1 MLLDKEHPGRSF
13 TYTDGEELPAV
24 ELTATATGGRRH
36 AEKMSSPVKKHP
48 SRQSARRSSA
58 RRPDA
63 SRSAAE
69 KALSFSLLATTAG
82 HRKGES
88 RSTAEPTAPTRN
100 TQHTSEAAPTPLP
113 AATAGRRM
121 LSYLHE
127 QAERS
132 NQVVRRFNV
141 VQLIDCFIVS
151 FIKYG
156 YRRQYDVTSIH
167 GRGSQCR
174 APPTKRSM

>member
-1 MLLDKEHPGRSF
+1 LYRPTQRRRLPTPTLLDKEHPGRSF

-24 ELTATATGGRRH
+24 ELTAPATGGRRR
-36 AEKMSSPVKKHP
+36 AEKVISVKKHP
-48 SRQSARRSSA
+48 SRRSARRSSA

-69 KALSFSLLATTAG
+69 KALSSPPRPAREKERA
-82 HRKGES
+82 
-88 RSTAEPTAPTRN
+88 AEPTTPTQN
-100 TQHTSEAAPTPLP
+100 TQHTPEADPTPLP

-132 NQVVRRFNV
+132 NQHPN
-141 VQLIDCFIVS
+141 FI
-151 FIKYG
+151 
-156 YRRQYDVTSIH
+156 
-167 GRGSQCR
+167 
-174 APPTKRSM
+174 